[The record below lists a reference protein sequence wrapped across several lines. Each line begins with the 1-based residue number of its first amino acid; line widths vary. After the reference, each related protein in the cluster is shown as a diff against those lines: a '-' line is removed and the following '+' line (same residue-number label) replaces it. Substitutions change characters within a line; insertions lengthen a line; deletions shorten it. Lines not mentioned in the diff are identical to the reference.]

1 MSWAAVLSYFSFWL
15 PPVYW
20 DLMVFVLLFFF
31 ARDLLLLS
39 IKKGTWFL
47 TVYAPVST
55 RNHQS
60 SEKKVLGFV
69 RVCVYVPIGLVWLT
83 TCVHVDARYCMRH
96 ARGTRLQ
103 IATRSRQQCDVLLPP
118 WANCGR
124 GKGVLTLFG

>member
-69 RVCVYVPIGLVWLT
+69 RVCVYVPIGLVWFGSQRASTWMLAT
-83 TCVHVDARYCMRH
+83 ACAMHVGQGCRSPRVHDSSATCSYLRGRTADE
-96 ARGTRLQ
+96 ARG
-103 IATRSRQQCDVLLPP
+103 C
-118 WANCGR
+118 
-124 GKGVLTLFG
+124 